1 MLNLG
6 TVRACPSCKQGDVII
21 RSIITTG
28 PTEVMEWDEEMQ
40 SLHYS
45 HTKDDKETFYVLDC
59 GHTVSRTLV
68 EQEETPKF
76 VRWRIEE
83 EN

>member
-6 TVRACPSCKQGDVII
+6 TVRACPACKQGNMII

-28 PTEVMEWDEEMQ
+28 PTEVVNWDAEEKSFQ
-40 SLHYS
+40 WS
-45 HTKDDKETFYVLDC
+45 HTKDDKESFYALDC

-76 VRWRIEE
+76 VRWYIEE
-83 EN
+83 D

>member
-6 TVRACPSCKQGDVII
+6 TVRACPSCKQGNVII

-28 PTEVMEWDEEMQ
+28 PTEVVDWNVEEK
-40 SLHYS
+40 SFRYS
-45 HTKDDKETFYVLDC
+45 HTKDDKESFYVLDC
-59 GHTVSRTLV
+59 GHTESRTLV

-76 VRWRIEE
+76 VRWHIEE
-83 EN
+83 DN

>member
-6 TVRACPSCKQGDVII
+6 TVRVCPSCKQGNVII
-21 RSIITTG
+21 RSVITTG
-28 PTEVMEWDEEMQ
+28 PSQVLHWDPATGTIQ
-40 SLHYS
+40 GS
-45 HTKDDKETFYVLDC
+45 HTKDDKESFYALDC

-76 VRWRIEE
+76 VRWHIEE
-83 EN
+83 D